1 MARGGT
7 LNARRGFNRVP
18 LGSLISE
25 QLSISRAF
33 YKSANGAPLSPNKQP
48 LMQTSAS
55 VAPLQQLPVLEVP
68 NFRGRRIVL
77 VIRAVKI
84 CHRRVDGLIDINS
97 IQAIDANGIKP
108 SAERGILS
116 PREGTDP
123 AVFAKYAMNAVGLV
137 VDQFR
142 FDREKSKRVRR
153 DNGAPQSGHC
163 AHRAIAFESAR
174 AQIKLRL
181 EADRSTMAMPRI
193 CPLHERT
200 CRSRLGP
207 ASRDPVN

>member
-1 MARGGT
+1 MPAEVLTGSPW
-7 LNARRGFNRVP
+7 VP
-18 LGSLISE
+18 LKLISE

-55 VAPLQQLPVLEVP
+55 VARAKQLPVLEVLDLG
-68 NFRGRRIVL
+68 RRRIVS
-77 VIRAVKI
+77 VIRAIEV
-84 CHRRVDGLIDINS
+84 CHRRIDELININA
-97 IQAIDANGIKP
+97 IQAIDANGIKL

-116 PREGTDP
+116 PREGTDS
-123 AVFAKYAMNAVGLV
+123 AVSAKYVMNAVGLV

-142 FDREKSKRVRR
+142 FAREKSKRVRR
-153 DNGAPQSGHC
+153 DDGAPQSGHF

-200 CRSRLGP
+200 CSSGLGL
-207 ASRDPVN
+207 ASRDPAA